1 MVSKGADPVAPVH
14 VAALSCE
21 DILTLWNMSQS
32 SQNASGRTAARVPR
46 LQRGH
51 ERVSALLAAAA
62 AVFVERGYDG
72 ATMTEI
78 AARAGASIGSLYQ
91 FFPTKALVAEALH
104 MQELEAL
111 SGVIEGL
118 SGAVPPGSLADVAG
132 LLFDGLVAFL
142 ADHPAFLAM
151 AERRDIDPAR
161 KAETRRAMLEQ
172 IGALLVLASPPPS
185 ALRRE
190 AVSVLLLTLMKAAV
204 SLQAAQGGP
213 AAPELVAE
221 LRAMAVKHLADAEP
235 GVSSASG

>member
-1 MVSKGADPVAPVH
+1 
-14 VAALSCE
+14 
-21 DILTLWNMSQS
+21 MSQS
-32 SQNASGRTAARVPR
+32 SQNANGRTAARVPR

-91 FFPTKALVAEALH
+91 FFPTKTLVAEALH

-118 SGAVPPGSLADVAG
+118 SGVAPGSLADVAG

-172 IGALLVLASPPPS
+172 IGALLALASPPPS
-185 ALRRE
+185 VARRE

-204 SLQAAQGGP
+204 SLQAAQGGV

-221 LRAMAVKHLADAEP
+221 LRAMAVKHFADAEP
-235 GVSSASG
+235 RVSSASG

>member
-1 MVSKGADPVAPVH
+1 
-14 VAALSCE
+14 
-21 DILTLWNMSQS
+21 MSQS

-91 FFPTKALVAEALH
+91 FFPTKTLVAEALH

-118 SGAVPPGSLADVAG
+118 SGAPPGSLADVTG

-161 KAETRRAMLEQ
+161 KAETRRTMLEQ
-172 IGALLVLASPPPS
+172 IGALLALASPPPS
-185 ALRRE
+185 AARRE

-213 AAPELVAE
+213 AVPELVAE

-235 GVSSASG
+235 RASSASD